1 METNAEY
8 SEIVKTIE
16 AKKKTKI
23 KNRTCKF
30 MTLLMAIVFMVIS
43 CGKKQVEAEYEVTTV
58 QKGDISLSVSK
69 TGQVVSDNE
78 VSVYTTSSQRVSKV
92 FFKKGDNVKKGDV
105 VLTFYPVDKNET
117 LRKIQMKNLEI
128 KKYERN
134 LVDAQGSLRRK
145 KESKNLEIQ
154 QKSRDLYNAEEL
166 YKVGGE
172 TRVNVDDAR
181 KALRNS
187 RLDLDTVDSEQKAS
201 IADSRTALKTA
212 KLELA
217 TLQEDLSLIKDEI
230 TSPVDGVITEMTADE
245 NYRVNTETT
254 LFKVSDST
262 NMRVEVSLSDNEVK
276 NIQVGQRV
284 EITSDSLPD
293 GEKIE
298 GTVSQISGVA
308 EKSSSLDESNTTV
321 KIQIN
326 ETKGLK
332 PGATITATIFYK
344 ESKNVTKLPY
354 SSVINENGKYYA
366 FVVGKDNK
374 VSKREIK
381 VGINDDSFYAVESGV
396 SVGERVITTVDERL
410 KDGQK
415 IKIADP
421 SKQKAVPNG
430 VIFKEEKPAGNAG
443 GPDGPPPR

>member
-1 METNAEY
+1 MEIKIKY
-8 SEIVKTIE
+8 SETF
-16 AKKKTKI
+16 KI
-23 KNRTCKF
+23 KNKF
-30 MTLLMAIVFMVIS
+30 YKLSVLFTAVLFIAVS
-43 CGKKQVEAEYEVTTV
+43 CGKKETLSEYEVTRV
-58 QKGDISLSVSK
+58 QRGDISLSVSK
-69 TGQVVSDNE
+69 TGQVVSDNT
-78 VSVYTTSSQRVSKV
+78 VSVYTTASQRVNKV
-92 FFKKGDNVKKGDV
+92 FFKQGDNVKKGDIV
-105 VLTFYPVDKNET
+105 MTFYPVDKNET
-117 LRKIQMKNLEI
+117 LRKIQMKTLEI

-134 LVDAQGSLRRK
+134 LADAQGSLRRK
-145 KESKNLEIQ
+145 KESKSLEIQ

-201 IADSRTALKTA
+201 IEDARTSLKTA

-217 TLQEDLSLIKDEI
+217 TLQEDLTLIKNEI

-245 NYRVNTETT
+245 NYRVNTEST
-254 LFKVSDST
+254 LFKVSDSQ
-262 NMRVEVSLSDNEVK
+262 NMRAEVKLSDGDIK
-276 NIQVGQRV
+276 NIEVGQRV

-293 GEKIE
+293 NEKIE

-321 KIQIN
+321 KIQLN
-326 ETKGLK
+326 ETRGLK

-344 ESKNVTKLPY
+344 ESRNVVKIPY

-366 FVVGKDNK
+366 FVVGNGNK
-374 VSKREIK
+374 VSKKEIR
-381 VGINDDSFYAVESGV
+381 VGVTDDSSYEILSGV
-396 SVGERVITTVDERL
+396 SVGERVVTVADEML

-415 IKIADP
+415 IKIGDP
-421 SKQKAVPNG
+421 SKQKKNNKK
-430 VIFKEEKPAGNAG
+430 KENKPEIKGGG
-443 GPDGPPPR
+443 GPGGPPPM